1 MLYVC
6 RMYADCLQMHTEFAP
21 MELLFNSNVNL
32 RNSMQARNPVLV
44 VPQRESNVFNF
55 SKKKAKR
62 HLENIK

>member
-44 VPQRESNVFNF
+44 APQRESNVFNF
-55 SKKKAKR
+55 F
-62 HLENIK
+62 